1 MMPFRNEATMKKEE
15 FNLKDYLPYFTKV
28 GESRFGLIVD
38 FDSLEKA
45 FVPLRTKKEQFS
57 AKHLDL
63 LQKDYAFMKWWKIPS
78 LDQGEYNEIQDAI
91 ASLKP
96 RDKEGIFCIYDKIKN
111 IEVVSCML
119 RVIDPDNYA
128 VMTPPVENLLNSQ
141 GRHQVDKYMNFLG
154 DLEDLKE
161 VYEFTRIADVD
172 KALWTMANIINDSSL
187 RYSSEEYRDL
197 YDMYQDSIN
206 RVKVIKAKN
215 AFKPILEDKSS
226 YLDFAMQF
234 IEVDYEL
241 AGIFAGKEFES
252 LIKRMC
258 EDNDI
263 KTKWRGTGEHKKMY
277 VLINKLV
284 EKRVIRPSDVAVFDG
299 WWKTRNESVH
309 EDNFF
314 KDDEELRALKLKIAV
329 MIDGLRKLR
338 SEYKEP
344 RSN

>member
-1 MMPFRNEATMKKEE
+1 MKKEE
-15 FNLKDYLPYFTKV
+15 FNLKDYLPYFIKV
-28 GESRFGLIVD
+28 GERRFGLIVD

-45 FVPLRTKKEQFS
+45 FVHLRTKKEQFS
-57 AKHLDL
+57 VKHLDL

-78 LDQGEYNEIQDAI
+78 LDQGEYKEIQDAM

-111 IEVVSCML
+111 IEVVSCIL

-154 DLEDLKE
+154 DLEVLKE

-172 KALWTMANIINDSSL
+172 KALWTLANITNDPSL

-197 YDMYQDSIN
+197 YDRYQDSVN

-215 AFKPILEDKSS
+215 ALKPILEGRSS
-226 YLDFAMQF
+226 YLDFAIQS
-234 IEVDYEL
+234 IDVDYEL

-263 KTKWRGTGEHKKMY
+263 KTKWRGTGKHMKMHH
-277 VLINKLV
+277 LFNKLV
-284 EKRVIRPSDVAVFDG
+284 EKHVIKPSDIAIFDG
-299 WWKTRNESVH
+299 WRNTRNESIH
-309 EDNFF
+309 EDNLF
-314 KDDEELRALKLKIAV
+314 KDDEEERVLKQKITEMIEGLKQLQSDYNNS
-329 MIDGLRKLR
+329 MNRT
-338 SEYKEP
+338 
-344 RSN
+344 

>member
-1 MMPFRNEATMKKEE
+1 MEKDE
-15 FNLKDYLPYFTKV
+15 FNLKDYLPYFSEV
-28 GESRFGLIVD
+28 GERRFGLIVD
-38 FDSLEKA
+38 FDSLEKV
-45 FVPLRTKKEQFS
+45 FIPLRTEKEQFS
-57 AKHLDL
+57 AKHLEL
-63 LQKDYAFMKWWKIPS
+63 LQKDYAFRNWWKIPA
-78 LDQGEYNEIQDAI
+78 LEDQDYREIQKAI
-91 ASLKP
+91 HILKP
-96 RDKEGIFCIYDKIKN
+96 RDKEGISRIYNLIKN
-111 IEVVSCML
+111 IEIVSCLM
-119 RVIDPDNYA
+119 RVTDPDNYA

-141 GRHQVDKYMNFLG
+141 GRNQVDKYVNFLG

-172 KALWTMANIINDSSL
+172 KALWTMANIINDPSL

-197 YDMYQDSIN
+197 YGKYQDSIN

-258 EDNDI
+258 KDNGI
-263 KTKWRGTGEHKKMY
+263 KTKWRDNGEHKKMY

-284 EKRVIRPSDVAVFDG
+284 EKHAIKPSDIAIING

-309 EDNFF
+309 EDNIF
-314 KDDEELRALKLKIAV
+314 KDNEELKALKLKIAV
-329 MIDGLRKLR
+329 MIDGLRNLR
-338 SEYKEP
+338 SEYNES
-344 RSN
+344 R